1 MNRMVLH
8 YRGCELQ
15 DNRCLRD
22 YGLSDHRSEIDVGIK
37 PLPAASSSGSKRLI
51 KLVVMSKCG
60 TKKVHVEVNPSD
72 NVGELRKELEKL
84 DHRLQF
90 HLPPEG
96 YFFIY
101 KQSVMDDD
109 RSFRWH
115 HVAQG
120 DTVEIFNGCVT
131 GGS

>member
-8 YRGCELQ
+8 CRGVELQ

-22 YGLSDHRSEIDVGIK
+22 YGLCDRSEIDVGIK
-37 PLPAASSSGSKRLI
+37 AALPGGGSGSKKLKLI
-51 KLVVMSKCG
+51 VMSKCG
-60 TKKVHVEVNPSD
+60 TKKVPVEVNPSD

-84 DHRLQF
+84 DHRFQF

-115 HVAQG
+115 CVGQG